1 MRERKMKRILS
12 VFMIIALLLGMTG
25 VVFATGAKE
34 EGGILLNSGEKF
46 LIGPYDAAE
55 QNLGSFGGK
64 VITPSDA
71 TLIGSFAKGQKLY
84 AFTAA
89 ESGNFIANDEAYA
102 EMFLAKKIENKT
114 PSMQDYYDYWDN
126 RGANLYNA
134 TLDGADGYLKG
145 FNNRNNTV
153 NHRCSHFVSVKE
165 GDTIT
170 FGPANPNQSF
180 HAVGLKAD
188 GSVADG
194 EISKGD
200 MMSVSSQKLQH
211 DLVFYTY
218 KVPAGMA
225 YISVINYT
233 PVQSFFVALKNA
245 PALTPDSYYEFLG
258 VKDDPLYGKS
268 VLFVGDSISQGEND
282 AVQNGIRLAWA
293 GRIGLSKGMTYK
305 NASVGGV
312 SLSTE
317 RGARV
322 LDQLNQNAGN
332 TYDYV
337 MIHGGVN
344 DAWGTAPSYVPVP
357 VGEVTEGFT
366 GNYNKDTYAGG
377 LELTFEAARRN
388 FPNAKLIY
396 IMNFYAPECP
406 RGTVSDMS
414 AYFAEGAKICEKW
427 DVFVCDLY
435 STITLDDRYYLDD
448 RMIHPNQYGYDIL
461 YPAIAAS
468 MNAYTLAEPL
478 MEKIDKLDLMN
489 ISLIKTYADA
499 KKDFDALPEGVEEYI
514 ENRSMLE
521 VAAKR
526 LENAKQGDLNLDDE
540 VDLADLVRLLRY
552 ESGKI
557 PADALHLAKGD
568 LTGEGLVDTADAV
581 ALAQKF
587 LN

>member
-1 MRERKMKRILS
+1 
-12 VFMIIALLLGMTG
+12 
-25 VVFATGAKE
+25 
-34 EGGILLNSGEKF
+34 
-46 LIGPYDAAE
+46 
-55 QNLGSFGGK
+55 
-64 VITPSDA
+64 
-71 TLIGSFAKGQKLY
+71 
-84 AFTAA
+84 
-89 ESGNFIANDEAYA
+89 
-102 EMFLAKKIENKT
+102 
-114 PSMQDYYDYWDN
+114 
-126 RGANLYNA
+126 
-134 TLDGADGYLKG
+134 
-145 FNNRNNTV
+145 
-153 NHRCSHFVSVKE
+153 
-165 GDTIT
+165 
-170 FGPANPNQSF
+170 
-180 HAVGLKAD
+180 
-188 GSVADG
+188 
-194 EISKGD
+194 
-200 MMSVSSQKLQH
+200 
-211 DLVFYTY
+211 
-218 KVPAGMA
+218 MA

-344 DAWGTAPSYVPVP
+344 DAWGTAPGYVPVP

-366 GNYNKDTYAGG
+366 GNYNKKTYAGG
-377 LELTFEAARRN
+377 LEQTFEAARRN

-427 DVFVCDLY
+427 GVFVCDLY
-435 STITLDDRYYLDD
+435 SRFTFDDPALLDD

-461 YPAIAAS
+461 YPAITAAMQAS
-468 MNAYTLAEPL
+468 VLAEPL

-514 ENRSMLE
+514 ENRYLLE
-521 VAAKR
+521 AAGLR
-526 LENAKQGDLNLDDE
+526 LETAEMGDLNLDNE
-540 VDLADLVRLLRY
+540 VNLQDLVRLLRY
-552 ESGKI
+552 QSNLI
-557 PADALHLAKGD
+557 SADSLHLAKSD
-568 LTGEGLVDTADAV
+568 FTGEGVVDSADAV
-581 ALAQKF
+581 FLAREL